1 MVHSAHKTRCC
12 VVGGGPAGMMLGY
25 LLARAGI
32 DVTVLEKHNDFLRDF
47 RGDTVHPSTLEI
59 FHDLGLLDEF
69 LKRPHQET
77 HRMVGTVGT
86 QEMVLADFSKLPVHA
101 PYIAFMPQWHFLNFL
116 AEKAAA
122 FPNFKLLMQTEVT
135 DLIREGDR
143 AVGVRAK
150 TSDGESEIACELVV
164 GADGRHSVIR
174 ECAGLEVQDY
184 GTPIDVLWFRL
195 SRNADDSEESLGRFL
210 SGSVMVMLNRGDY
223 WQCGYIIPKGGF
235 EQLKGEGLA
244 ALRARINKNAPFLNE
259 RVNELTDWEQV
270 KLLTVKVDCLKQWHK
285 KGLLCIGD
293 AAHAM
298 SPVGGVGIN
307 LAVQDAVATAK
318 YLIAHTQAGKWNEL
332 DLDWVRRRR
341 MWVARTIQRLQIAI
355 HSRILNPAVQN
366 DPDFRPPLVLRL
378 ISAWPFL
385 ARLTAYIIGIGLR
398 PERPEL

>member
-1 MVHSAHKTRCC
+1 
-12 VVGGGPAGMMLGY
+12 MMLGY

-32 DVTVLEKHNDFLRDF
+32 TVTVLEKHADFLRDF

-122 FPNFKLLMQTEVT
+122 FPNFKLLMQAEVT

-150 TSDGESEIACELVV
+150 TPDGECEIACELVI
-164 GADGRHSVIR
+164 GADGRHSIIR
-174 ECAGLEVQDY
+174 ERAGLDVQDY
-184 GTPIDVLWFRL
+184 GAPIDVLWFRL
-195 SRNADDSEESLGRFL
+195 SRNTEDSEESLGRFL
-210 SGSVMVMLNRGDY
+210 RGSVMVMLNRGDY

-235 EQLKGEGLA
+235 DQLKGEGLA
-244 ALRARINKNAPFLNE
+244 ALRSRINKNAPFLKE
-259 RVNELTDWEQV
+259 RVNELADWEQI

-285 KGLLCIGD
+285 NGLLCIGD

-307 LAVQDAVATAK
+307 LAVQDAVATAN
-318 YLIAHTQAGKWNEL
+318 YLIAHVQAGKWNEL

-341 MWVARTIQRLQIAI
+341 MWVARIIQRMQIAI
-355 HSRILNPAVQN
+355 HGRILNPALQGEV
-366 DPDFRPPLVLRL
+366 DFRPPLILRL

-385 ARLTAYIIGIGLR
+385 ARFTAYVIGIGLR
-398 PERPEL
+398 PEHPKL